1 MINSKVLEAFNN
13 QINAEF
19 WSAYLYL
26 SMSADFENKGFEG
39 FAHWLRVQ
47 YQEEAAHA
55 LKFFD
60 YICERGGTVRL
71 QHIKE
76 VPITWATPVD
86 AFEEVVKHEQRVT
99 QLIYSIMDIAIA
111 ERDYASQNFLR
122 WFIDEQVEE
131 ERTAITIL
139 EKLKRVGD
147 RGGLLY
153 LDKELKKRAVS

>member
-1 MINSKVLEAFNN
+1 MMNSKVLEAFNN

-26 SMSADFENKGFEG
+26 SMSADFDNKGLEG
-39 FAHWLRVQ
+39 FAHWFKLQ
-47 YQEEAAHA
+47 YHEEAAHA

-60 YICERGGTVRL
+60 YINERGGTVRL
-71 QHIKE
+71 QPIKE
-76 VPITWATPVD
+76 VPLTWATPVD
-86 AFEEVVKHEQRVT
+86 VFEEVVKHEQKVT
-99 QLIYSIMDIAIA
+99 HFIYGVMDIAVQ
-111 ERDYASQNFLR
+111 EKDYASQNFLR

-131 ERTAITIL
+131 ERIATTIL

-153 LDKELKKRAVS
+153 LDKELKKRV

>member
-1 MINSKVLEAFNN
+1 MINSKVLEAFNS

-26 SMSADFENKGFEG
+26 SMSADFDSKGLEG
-39 FAHWLRVQ
+39 FAHWFKLQ
-47 YQEEAAHA
+47 YHEESAHA

-60 YICERGGTVRL
+60 YINERGGTVRL
-71 QHIKE
+71 QLIKE
-76 VPITWATPVD
+76 VPLTWATPVD
-86 AFEEVVKHEQRVT
+86 VFEEVVKHEQKVT
-99 QLIYSIMDIAIA
+99 QFIYSIMDLAVQ
-111 ERDYASQNFLR
+111 EKDYASQNFLR

-131 ERTAITIL
+131 ERIAITIL

-153 LDKELKKRAVS
+153 LDKELKKRV